1 MTKGGPIPSHPG
13 TGRPGAQRNQQQTI
27 VAEDGVQVQRGGDQ
41 SKNPKK
47 MKVFF
52 TTMKD
57 LLSKR
62 AAQESRLQ
70 YLQGPQNKRK
80 RANCLKVIMQIN
92 RAIKHGDKCIKSPEE
107 LTRKRI
113 QEKIKRIAKKLEK
126 KRILTLKKEVKE
138 AERHY
143 HQ

>member
-1 MTKGGPIPSHPG
+1 MTKGVPTSAHPG
-13 TGRPGAQRNQQQTI
+13 TGRPGAPKKPQEI
-27 VAEDGVQVQRGGDQ
+27 VVGEDGVQVQNTNDQ
-41 SKNPKK
+41 GKAPKK

-52 TTMKD
+52 TTVND
-57 LLSKR
+57 LLTKR

-70 YLQGPQNKRK
+70 HLQGPQNKRK

-107 LTRKRI
+107 LTRKRV
-113 QEKIKRIAKKLEK
+113 QDKVKRIAKKLEK
-126 KRILTLKKEVKE
+126 KRILTLKKEVKA